1 MVIRILTGKE
11 VAGTVRYNERKV
23 EEGQAERI
31 QIANYPDSNMAE
43 KYGQFRLQLLEQL
56 TRLNPAVAK
65 PSVHLAIAFHPT
77 ESITNAQLRQIGSE
91 VMTEAGYG
99 RQPYLMYRHD
109 DTRHPHI
116 HIVSVS
122 IDPDGRKIS
131 DKYIRNRL
139 NQIRKG
145 IEQRHGLIQAERIV
159 HQRNSI
165 KAGEEADNRETKHE
179 QAIGTI
185 VAQAIDN
192 FTFGSVDSLHQYL
205 QTQDVLM
212 KTTAGRSKTGVTFQ
226 AVEKSGEFTRPVKA
240 SSLAIK
246 PTNKRLAALFASQA
260 ERHTKG
266 CNATAA
272 IIHQRL
278 SRYESLTE
286 TEYKNALQQ
295 VGIQVSDRGG
305 VYLYVQARAGI
316 VVQENEFGPALCRQ
330 ALLNRFSENTIRKTI
345 MEAEKVSRPQLN
357 QATKQAVR
365 SASPTD
371 SNLVSIPITQPQDKP
386 PLKQVLPEISISA
399 QVPARATTV
408 STVVEPMPQS
418 LKAGKGE
425 TQEKVLLVEKSKKEK
440 KNRQKKGPRL

>member
-11 VAGTVRYNERKV
+11 VAGAVRYNERKV

-31 QIANYPDSNMAE
+31 HIANYPDPNIAE
-43 KYGQFRLQLLEQL
+43 KYGKCRLQLLEQM

-65 PSVHLAIAFHPT
+65 PSVHLAIAFHPS
-77 ESITNAQLRQIGSE
+77 ESITNDQLCRIGSE

-145 IEQRHGLIQAERIV
+145 IEQRHGLIKAERIV
-159 HQRNSI
+159 HQRDSI
-165 KAGEEADNRETKHE
+165 KAGDEADNPEEKHE
-179 QAIGTI
+179 QVISSI
-185 VAQAIDN
+185 VEQAIDN
-192 FTFGSVDSLHQYL
+192 FTFGTVDSFCQYL
-205 QTQDVLM
+205 QMQDVLM
-212 KTTAGRSKTGVTFQ
+212 KVTAGRSKTGVTFQ
-226 AVEKSGEFTRPVKA
+226 AVEKTGMLTRPISA
-240 SSLAIK
+240 SKLTSK
-246 PTNKRLAALFASQA
+246 PTNKRLATLFAVQA

-266 CNATAA
+266 CEATTA

-278 SRYESLTE
+278 SRYERLTE
-286 TEYKNALQQ
+286 TEYKTTLQQ

-316 VVQENEFGPALCRQ
+316 VVQEKELGPALCRQ
-330 ALLNRFSENTIRKTI
+330 SLLLRFSENTIRKPI
-345 MEAEKVSRPQLN
+345 LEAEKVSRPQLN
-357 QATKQAVR
+357 RTAGKAFI
-365 SASPTD
+365 SGSPAD
-371 SNLVSIPITQPQDKP
+371 SNLVFTPSNQLLGKP

-399 QVPARATTV
+399 QATTV
-408 STVVEPMPQS
+408 EKVVEPMPQS
-418 LKAGKGE
+418 LEAGRGE
-425 TQEKVLLVEKSKKEK
+425 AQETVLLVEKSKKEK